1 MGDTTSI
8 SREVAHLAF
17 VKIKQDG
24 WLSVRQQEQLR
35 RALMALGETLGWA
48 ITSANSDDP
57 IAAISKSTRK
67 MMSNGARA
75 IKRSLAND
83 MATKKAEITELKKT
97 VRSIRKLADN
107 PGTTYP
113 FEVHYCRSA
122 RDSVQSMFTKT
133 ENIEVNDAQEVINCA
148 DGIERNLEHWTM
160 LRDLMIAEI
169 KLEQKQLG
177 EMTKGLSAFVTSM
190 HPLLGEVVATLA

>member
-1 MGDTTSI
+1 
-8 SREVAHLAF
+8 
-17 VKIKQDG
+17 
-24 WLSVRQQEQLR
+24 
-35 RALMALGETLGWA
+35 
-48 ITSANSDDP
+48 
-57 IAAISKSTRK
+57 

-83 MATKKAEITELKKT
+83 MATKKAEITELKKL
-97 VRSIRKLADN
+97 VRSLRKLADN
-107 PGTTYP
+107 PNTTYP
-113 FEVHYCRSA
+113 FEINYCRSA
-122 RDSVQSMFTKT
+122 RDSVQSMFTKS
-133 ENIEVNDAQEVINCA
+133 ENIEVNEAQEVTNCA
-148 DGIERNLEHWTM
+148 DGIERNLEHWTT